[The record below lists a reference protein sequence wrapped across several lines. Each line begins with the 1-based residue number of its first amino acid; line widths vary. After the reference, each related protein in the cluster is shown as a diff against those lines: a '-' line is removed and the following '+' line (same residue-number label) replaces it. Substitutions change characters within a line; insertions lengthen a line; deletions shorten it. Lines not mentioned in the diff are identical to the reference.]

1 MDASQHSILSILST
15 IYART
20 TVQKARHGV
29 GPRGRRQHPRGG
41 RAPREQ
47 GPGHLE
53 EAEAT
58 REKTGRKPSPP
69 PAAGGRG
76 RLSLCPPL
84 CAEASPA
91 PAAEA
96 EFPPWKLE
104 QCVASEAQPPC
115 HGGVSAFP
123 RGPGPPRGWGPLR
136 LLRAAV
142 VGVDFLD
149 RIEVKSFY
157 VMCTFL

>member
-1 MDASQHSILSILST
+1 MAWRGTPGEKAAS
-15 IYART
+15 
-20 TVQKARHGV
+20 
-29 GPRGRRQHPRGG
+29 RGE

-47 GPGHLE
+47 GPGRLE

-96 EFPPWKLE
+96 EFPPWKLK

-149 RIEVKSFY
+149 RIESKLFY